1 MYSIEKLK
9 ETFKNQSDG
18 IRVVL
23 LIHRSKEGGAN
34 NKFKRHLRKIITTN
48 SEEFFQAIKELKE
61 IKDNDERPLRIYAS
75 CNNRDLNKAIRL
87 FKEQQLATDY
97 DDKEKLSSFY
107 LDIKNRFISCLMNK
121 ACRNEKNFLF
131 DLDEIDDRSFHS
143 IYNILEKQTE
153 IINYYQ
159 TKNGYHIITKPF
171 NYFKTLDKEIADT
184 IQPDAL
190 MLIDY

>member
-1 MYSIEKLK
+1 MEEIIKQ
-9 ETFKNQSDG
+9 FKNQSDG

-23 LIHRSKEGGAN
+23 LIHRSKEGGMN
-34 NKFKRHLRKIITTN
+34 NKYKRHLRKIITTN
-48 SEEFFQAIKELKE
+48 SNEFFQAIKDLKE
-61 IKDNDERPLRIYAS
+61 IKDTDERPLRIYAS

-97 DDKEKLSSFY
+97 DPEEKLSSFY

-131 DLDEIDDRSFHS
+131 DLDEVDDRSFHS

-153 IINYYQ
+153 IVNYYQ

-171 NYFKTLDKEIADT
+171 NYFKEINKDIADT
-184 IQPDAL
+184 IQTDAL

>member
-1 MYSIEKLK
+1 MYSIEQLK

-48 SEEFFQAIKELKE
+48 SEEFFKAIKELKE

-97 DDKEKLSSFY
+97 DDEEKLSSFY

-131 DLDEIDDRSFHS
+131 DLDDCDDRSFHS

-153 IINYYQ
+153 IVNYYQ
-159 TKNGYHIITKPF
+159 TKSGYHIITRPF
-171 NYFKTLDKEIADT
+171 NYFKEINKDIEDT
-184 IQPDAL
+184 IHTDSL